1 MGLPH
6 PSRGIVRLDPCTAA
20 RAGAAILVC
29 PTALE
34 DEHEPSARLCGDGD
48 LASVSFVLLRKFA
61 RSSSKNFVDWTLPAP
76 KQCSGPPQTMFRHLP
91 HAAPLLQDRRVVR
104 SRCSRRSWALDRRVH
119 VHTAAAISTLA
130 ERSPPS
136 LQGHT
141 FRMWCRV
148 MCKCE
153 ARGTSSTPSGLFQ
166 DAVSR
171 VWPPQATASL
181 EDRGRSR
188 RNPVPHQKKF
198 KKTKSCWGPLFIVL
212 IKRAGS
218 RFYQLGTAFHHLV

>member
-1 MGLPH
+1 MGLPP

-76 KQCSGPPQTMFRHLP
+76 KLCSGPPQTMFRHLP

-104 SRCSRRSWALDRRVH
+104 SRRSRKELGSLS
-119 VHTAAAISTLA
+119 TAACMCTRQMQSP
-130 ERSPPS
+130 RS
-136 LQGHT
+136 
-141 FRMWCRV
+141 RN
-148 MCKCE
+148 E
-153 ARGTSSTPSGLFQ
+153 ARRLCRATPSGCGVVQCANVKLVERARHLQ
-166 DAVSR
+166 DYFRMRCRGSAAAGDCLARRSR
-171 VWPPQATASL
+171 TLPPGSGPPQ
-181 EDRGRSR
+181 
-188 RNPVPHQKKF
+188 KK
-198 KKTKSCWGPLFIVL
+198 V
-212 IKRAGS
+212 
-218 RFYQLGTAFHHLV
+218 